1 MYLTHAEMDI
11 LLPAWKHK
19 LENMEETCVS
29 KFQQAFQDTFMP
41 MVHKHA
47 ENFRRFVPRF
57 EWPIGQV
64 LETRDLPARHEYQDS
79 PSSTSPGNDDY
90 AVSSR
95 DNALDDSM
103 EFLMSWSSDVLSS
116 TSSDPCALEDSPPLG
131 FPVAGFDR
139 LSDIWM
145 VFPGVRR
152 SLQKSRR
159 CPRSI
164 NFSDKPRQ

>member
-1 MYLTHAEMDI
+1 MNLTDAEMDI

-29 KFQQAFQDTFMP
+29 RFQQAFQDTFMP
-41 MVHKHA
+41 MVHDHV

-90 AVSSR
+90 VVSSR
-95 DNALDDSM
+95 DNALDDSI
-103 EFLMSWSSDVLSS
+103 EFLMSRSSDMLSS
-116 TSSDPCALEDSPPLG
+116 TSSDPCALEDSPRLG
-131 FPVAGFDR
+131 FPVADSDR
-139 LSDIWM
+139 LSDISDGLSTPNS
-145 VFPGVRR
+145 F
-152 SLQKSRR
+152 
-159 CPRSI
+159 I
-164 NFSDKPRQ
+164 NWAL